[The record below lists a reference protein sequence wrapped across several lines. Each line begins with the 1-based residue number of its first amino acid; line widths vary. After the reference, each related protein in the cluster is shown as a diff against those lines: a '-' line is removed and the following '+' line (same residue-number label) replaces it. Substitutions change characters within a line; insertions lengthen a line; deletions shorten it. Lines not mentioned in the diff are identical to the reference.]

1 MAVTCWSYMA
11 VRKLISLNRNASN
24 FPRAIILCPQ
34 QNKRVIFL
42 KMRGIEIFDKSYG
55 KCCTFDCGN
64 CSFHKHLA
72 CLIWE
77 CGPGA
82 GERGLKAK
90 NCYFSLKSRICFKK
104 ALWVGGFML
113 SVHCAIKGK
122 LQGSCFEL
130 PATSQLTKRSHCRT
144 DGAFSKNEHLCSP
157 LFTESLL
164 QNALINSLML
174 LCKPK
179 TFYTKEGRGWEDWG
193 QGQIDAA
200 QAEKEEKQAVFWL
213 ES

>member
-90 NCYFSLKSRICFKK
+90 NCYFSLKGRICFKK
-104 ALWVGGFML
+104 ALWVGGFTL

-130 PATSQLTKRSHCRT
+130 YLQQASGLKEATVAQTGPSQRMNTCATPRSQTACY
-144 DGAFSKNEHLCSP
+144 K
-157 LFTESLL
+157 
-164 QNALINSLML
+164 M
-174 LCKPK
+174 
-179 TFYTKEGRGWEDWG
+179 Y
-193 QGQIDAA
+193 
-200 QAEKEEKQAVFWL
+200 
-213 ES
+213 